1 MNTSSTATLDL
12 SNVET
17 DELVIAPSDGQ
28 VDEIIEWQ
36 PSPMPQSFLS
46 SSGISGHTDV
56 EDVTI
61 GNIDTSELELENID
75 IHDLGE
81 GRRRKTRPR
90 KPRTKR
96 HYKKRRSHKK
106 RTYKRRC
113 KCSKKRRS
121 PRRKYTRRK

>member
-1 MNTSSTATLDL
+1 MSTSSTATLDL

-17 DELVIAPSDGQ
+17 DELVIAPSDGE

-46 SSGISGHTDV
+46 SSGTSGHTDV

-61 GNIDTSELELENID
+61 SNVDFTPVDRSLRIS
-75 IHDLGE
+75 DLAE
-81 GRRRKTRPR
+81 GRRRKTRSR

-121 PRRKYTRRK
+121 SRRKYSRRK

>member
-1 MNTSSTATLDL
+1 MSTSSTATLDL

-17 DELVIAPSDGQ
+17 DELVIAPSDGE

-46 SSGISGHTDV
+46 SSGTSGHTDV

-61 GNIDTSELELENID
+61 SNVDFTPVDRSLHMSD
-75 IHDLGE
+75 SAE
-81 GRRRKTRPR
+81 GRRRKTRSR

-96 HYKKRRSHKK
+96 HYKKRRSDKK